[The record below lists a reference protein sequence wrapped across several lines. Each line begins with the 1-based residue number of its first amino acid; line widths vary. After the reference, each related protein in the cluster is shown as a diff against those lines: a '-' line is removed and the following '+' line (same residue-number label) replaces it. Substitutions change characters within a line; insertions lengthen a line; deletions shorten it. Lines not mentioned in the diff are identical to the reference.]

1 METKNVLVVLAGA
14 LVLSLIVSLAVV
26 GGFKGTGYA
35 VGDTVRTQN
44 IYEGASKPSTF
55 TLGGVK
61 HTINVL
67 DISENVAF
75 IVDGVKEDT
84 ITLLT
89 GQESGIDRDIDL
101 LFTLLYTG
109 KNFFG
114 KEYAVFQVT
123 EVDINPP
130 KIVDSVHESY
140 NLKITTDENAR
151 CIYSEFNCVDSF
163 DDENLIIRNID
174 GIEHYLPWN
183 TEKTYYIKCRDI
195 WGNRNSECA
204 VIKPSDIFGTQ
215 PVPSG
220 ELIPS
225 RVVFSSCNWTSFSN
239 IGYYTPEEI
248 GSALAKENFKNPKTR
263 TSEGVIVGEV
273 DLGLTC
279 CKVGI
284 NGKLDCKD
292 FSSTEYTWNLDSDI
306 PCKNLGYDQC
316 VREDIVVNFGYTI

>member
-123 EVDINPP
+123 EV
-130 KIVDSVHESY
+130 
-140 NLKITTDENAR
+140 
-151 CIYSEFNCVDSF
+151 
-163 DDENLIIRNID
+163 
-174 GIEHYLPWN
+174 
-183 TEKTYYIKCRDI
+183 
-195 WGNRNSECA
+195 
-204 VIKPSDIFGTQ
+204 
-215 PVPSG
+215 
-220 ELIPS
+220 
-225 RVVFSSCNWTSFSN
+225 
-239 IGYYTPEEI
+239 
-248 GSALAKENFKNPKTR
+248 
-263 TSEGVIVGEV
+263 
-273 DLGLTC
+273 
-279 CKVGI
+279 
-284 NGKLDCKD
+284 
-292 FSSTEYTWNLDSDI
+292 
-306 PCKNLGYDQC
+306 
-316 VREDIVVNFGYTI
+316 

>member
-35 VGDTVRTQN
+35 VGDTTKVTVPIGSKTFN
-44 IYEGASKPSTF
+44 FAGASHTIRVTSIIGNKIEGSFDGQKISLEAGTSESV
-55 TLGGVK
+55 TIGNKIKVISAGVK
-61 HTINVL
+61 YFYRK
-67 DISENVAF
+67 S
-75 IVDGVKEDT
+75 
-84 ITLLT
+84 
-89 GQESGIDRDIDL
+89 
-101 LFTLLYTG
+101 
-109 KNFFG
+109 
-114 KEYAVFQVT
+114 AVFQLT